1 MMALNKKEYEMKNII
16 LVFLV
21 VLLASCSGLEKKSML
36 INVGDAKDQV
46 LAAMGVPDDRQMKG
60 ENEAWQYC
68 QTGAGFGYH
77 DYRTIWFSSG
87 KVASI
92 SSYKSTRPGSSC
104 MADIKKVN
112 WEDAPNLVI
121 EIRKR

>member
-1 MMALNKKEYEMKNII
+1 MKRII
-16 LVFLV
+16 LMLFV
-21 VLLASCSGLEKKSML
+21 VLIASCGSLEKKSIL

-46 LAAMGVPDDRQMKG
+46 LATMGVPDDRQMKG

-77 DYRTIWFSSG
+77 DYRTIWFSGG
-87 KVASI
+87 KVTGVN
-92 SSYKSTRPGSSC
+92 SYKSTRPGSSC
-104 MADIKKVN
+104 MSDIKQVK
-112 WEDAPNLVI
+112 WEEAPNSVI

>member
-1 MMALNKKEYEMKNII
+1 MKKII
-16 LVFLV
+16 LVLLV
-21 VLLASCSGLEKKSML
+21 VLLASCGGLEKKSIL
-36 INVGDAKDQV
+36 INAGDTKDHV
-46 LAAMGVPDDRQMKG
+46 LVAMGVPDDRQMKG